1 MLSDFGFLLELIKA
15 VGFPA
20 VIFII
25 WYIYHKSQVEFYK
38 QILNEQAE
46 RENRNFEVLR
56 ELTETIQATT
66 AILSRMEYK
75 IDSNTYCPITKEG
88 KK

>member
-1 MLSDFGFLLELIKA
+1 MAEYGFLIEIIKA

-20 VIFII
+20 IIFII
-25 WYIYHKSQVEFYK
+25 WYLYHRSQVDFYK
-38 QILNEQAE
+38 QILDEQAE
-46 RENRNFEVLR
+46 RENRNFEVLK

-75 IDSNTYCPITKEG
+75 IDSNNWCPISREG